1 MAKLTKN
8 QIGLIQIYAD
18 LCATFKKYWLT
29 YMLGGLHKVASNSE
43 AKKQMIY
50 WAYEAYEC
58 GKALGLTDE
67 QIMRDIVNWAKL
79 YDKAAA

>member
-1 MAKLTKN
+1 MSKLTKN

-18 LCATFKKYWLT
+18 VCATFKKYWLT
-29 YMLGGLHKVASNSE
+29 YMLGGLQKVASNSE
-43 AKKQMIY
+43 ARDQMIY

-58 GKALGLTDE
+58 GKALGLSDE
-67 QIMRDIVNWAKL
+67 EIMRDVVHWAEF